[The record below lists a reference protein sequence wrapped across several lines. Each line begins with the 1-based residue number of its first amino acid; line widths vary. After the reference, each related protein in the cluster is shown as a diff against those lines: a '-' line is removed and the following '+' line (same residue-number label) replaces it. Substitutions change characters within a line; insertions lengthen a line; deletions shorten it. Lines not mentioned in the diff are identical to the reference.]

1 MGTGA
6 NAEICPARPVAVSDP
21 EMAHARPN
29 RRYPRRGIATAAFCR
44 KWGYVDPAAAP
55 TCSRPPASATGV
67 LAELGARLPEL
78 APPPRL
84 LK

>member
-44 KWGYVDPAAAP
+44 KWGYVDPAAA
-55 TCSRPPASATGV
+55 R
-67 LAELGARLPEL
+67 LAHARLPAL
-78 APPPRL
+78 PGCSQNSAPGYLSSRPRRDC
-84 LK
+84 